1 MNDGDDRPN
10 LLGGAN
16 EPRLDSGYIRDM
28 SDGPDLD
35 VDELSD
41 ADWDEIDPEGIRN
54 AAPLDYSGMTV
65 VELEQFVRNGDPRGS
80 AAIVELVDR
89 AGTNDTAARIVAELA
104 KLRSVRDDKFNL
116 YSFAEYIIVNLL
128 TLGTQTARDAAILVF
143 ETLDHDEQVNILQ
156 WLNISDIRQVGKAS
170 S

>member
-1 MNDGDDRPN
+1 M
-10 LLGGAN
+10 
-16 EPRLDSGYIRDM
+16 
-28 SDGPDLD
+28 
-35 VDELSD
+35 
-41 ADWDEIDPEGIRN
+41 
-54 AAPLDYSGMTV
+54 
-65 VELEQFVRNGDPRGS
+65 
-80 AAIVELVDR
+80 ELVDR